1 MNASPL
7 IFMRTCIRHY
17 QPILL
22 RVIDRTY
29 YHTIPALL
37 AFLSPGDALYE
48 KSGANSDR
56 PSHPPKN
63 G

>member
-1 MNASPL
+1 MNRSPL
-7 IFMRTCIRHY
+7 VFMRTGIRHY

-22 RVIDRTY
+22 RVIDQT

-37 AFLSPGDALYE
+37 AVFGPGDALYE
-48 KSGANSDR
+48 KSGANSDDR
-56 PSHPPKN
+56 PPHPPAN

>member
-1 MNASPL
+1 MNPNPL

-22 RVIDRTY
+22 LVIDRTY

-37 AFLSPGDALYE
+37 AFFGPGDALYE
-48 KSGANSDR
+48 KSGANRDR
-56 PSHPPKN
+56 PPHPPKN